1 MYLKSIQI
9 PPKVIANVKFI
20 YSNYV
25 TLACIH
31 KAVQKWAVE
40 TSRNKI
46 EGTPILK
53 LVLVKRLKVKKII
66 RKSQNSRKNW
76 SKKIV
81 KKFHQNN
88 SSTNSSK
95 NFVKKLVKK
104 TSSKQ
109 FYKKIRQRYPSLR
122 FLNQE
127 TTSNLDS

>member
-1 MYLKSIQI
+1 MSR
-9 PPKVIANVKFI
+9 
-20 YSNYV
+20 
-25 TLACIH
+25 
-31 KAVQKWAVE
+31 
-40 TSRNKI
+40 RNKI

-53 LVLVKRLKVKKII
+53 LVLVERLKVKKII

-109 FYKKIRQRYPSLR
+109 FYKKIRRRYPSLR